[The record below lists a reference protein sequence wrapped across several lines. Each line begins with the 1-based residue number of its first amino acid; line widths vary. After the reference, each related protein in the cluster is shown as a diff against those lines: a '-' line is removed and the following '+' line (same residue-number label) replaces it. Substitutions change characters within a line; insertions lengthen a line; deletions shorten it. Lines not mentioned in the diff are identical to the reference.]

1 MRRLCLAVLTLV
13 STAALGE
20 TPFEARFVK
29 QWVAHC
35 QAPFGMYELT
45 FRSAGGDPTDDDMT
59 VSMKVGAGHSVVIPL
74 KQALFFSGKLAA
86 SSRSQCDSIST
97 ATLLTGNA
105 LLLVQRDDRPSEN
118 RLSAILLSGKDGAV
132 LDTAFDLGAQVG
144 SAELS
149 ENAGVVRVKLIHKW
163 REATAAE
170 PIPILG
176 WLRISDVGG
185 KIRSTWE

>member
-35 QAPFGMYELT
+35 QAPFGVFQLT
-45 FRSAGGDPTDDDMT
+45 FQSAGGDPTDDDMT
-59 VSMKVGAGHSVVIPL
+59 VSMKVGAAHGVVIPL
-74 KQALFFSGKLAA
+74 KRALFFSGQLAS
-86 SSRSQCDSIST
+86 SSRSQCDNIST

-105 LLLVQRDDRPSEN
+105 LLFIQRDDRPSEN
-118 RLSAILLSGKDGAV
+118 RLSAVLLRGKDGAI
-132 LDTAFDLGAQVG
+132 LDTASDLGAQVG
-144 SAELS
+144 STELS
-149 ENAGVVRVKLIHKW
+149 EHAGVVRVKLIHKW
-163 REATAAE
+163 RKATAAE
-170 PIPILG
+170 PVPILG

-185 KIRSTWE
+185 KIKYAWE